1 MNPAKIGVVAEEE
14 GPIAAGY
21 VPTAQEAQDSQ
32 TNRGEDLIRPLP
44 LTKKSIGSL
53 PTWAAV
59 AFAQK

>member
-21 VPTAQEAQDSQ
+21 VPTALEAQDSQ

-44 LTKKSIGSL
+44 LTNTTARL
-53 PTWAAV
+53 
-59 AFAQK
+59 